1 MSNEKVQKAVA
12 DYFAATRAMDASR
25 WVATFAEDG
34 TSYDPGMPPTT
45 GRAALTQF
53 FEGIAGAFSEVG
65 LTEDNVFI
73 NGHEAAVKWTGR
85 GVGKN
90 GREVVFEG
98 IDIFEINEA
107 GQIQNVWAYWNP
119 AALMAQLQ

>member
-1 MSNEKVQKAVA
+1 MSNETVQKAVA
-12 DYFAATRAMDASR
+12 DYFAATRAMDAGA
-25 WVATFAEDG
+25 WVATFDEDG
-34 TSYDPGMPPTT
+34 TSYDPAAAPAT
-45 GRAALTQF
+45 GREALREF

-73 NGHEAAVKWTGR
+73 NGNEAAVKWTGR

-98 IDIFEINEA
+98 IDIIEVNEA
-107 GQIQNVWAYWNP
+107 GKIQNLWAYWNP